1 MRIRWKD
8 ECRGELI
15 WLFLWVGRDIDT
27 KEVVAFRAS
36 FTRSSL
42 DAEIFL
48 KQILEVLLNEPL
60 FLADEVLCVQR
71 SLRKARFRV

>member
-42 DAEIFL
+42 DAEISL
-48 KQILEVLLNEPL
+48 KY
-60 FLADEVLCVQR
+60 C
-71 SLRKARFRV
+71 